1 MVNKTKTNTVMD
13 MVFYATFYNISA
25 MSWQSALLVEKKPED
40 PLKTTDLT
48 LVTDKLHLIMLY
60 RVCHAMSESRTHSFS
75 VDKH

>member
-1 MVNKTKTNTVMD
+1 MAVC
-13 MVFYATFYNISA
+13 FIGG
-25 MSWQSALLVEKKPED
+25 KKPED

-60 RVCHAMSESRTHSFS
+60 RVCPSMSESRTHSFS